1 MGQNELQFEDDKLS
15 VAVKSEGADEIVRA
29 YNAFGWHTVKRYS
42 DEEYSDI
49 VHIDFSRLH
58 RIEGKDRLQLLQVR
72 FEVAVSFLSHA
83 GPYSLVRAVIIG
95 ALLALVGVALAVYG
109 GFVVALSTTT
119 VFFASG
125 FAVISAGVIFIVLA
139 IVTAN
144 KISAT
149 DKQRYGAVSA
159 VLRENIRAIL
169 REAAAITGEEKCA
182 LKKEL

>member
-1 MGQNELQFEDDKLS
+1 M
-15 VAVKSEGADEIVRA
+15 
-29 YNAFGWHTVKRYS
+29 
-42 DEEYSDI
+42 
-49 VHIDFSRLH
+49 
-58 RIEGKDRLQLLQVR
+58 
-72 FEVAVSFLSHA
+72 
-83 GPYSLVRAVIIG
+83 
-95 ALLALVGVALAVYG
+95 GVALAVYG

-144 KISAT
+144 KISVT

-169 REAAAITGEEKCA
+169 REAAAITGEENA
-182 LKKEL
+182 R